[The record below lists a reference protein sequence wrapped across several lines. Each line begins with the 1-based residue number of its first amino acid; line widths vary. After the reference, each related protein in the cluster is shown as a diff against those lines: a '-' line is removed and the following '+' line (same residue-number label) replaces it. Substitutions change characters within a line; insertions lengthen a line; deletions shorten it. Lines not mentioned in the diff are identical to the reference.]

1 MWFYPF
7 PNWPEEPAF
16 SRRRPRFSG
25 SVQPAAGSSPAVIR
39 CEPTSGIPVTAALR
53 FHPPHW
59 FAVFAPRRSSSE
71 KSRVGRVCFRLHPV
85 KSDCEE
91 ANQDAFHLFGA
102 FSRPEALQPRAV
114 SQVPARTTTH
124 DQPLQSR
131 LNALLRRAR
140 DLQPRTLSPSSP
152 SHYLFSRRPFGFGFD
167 GGVSDPNARSRRRP
181 TERAGRHLEPDARPN
196 DFCNCIQ
203 RTDASTSG

>member
-1 MWFYPF
+1 MISQPDVSSAFTQHPF
-7 PNWPEEPAF
+7 SSWPEEPAF

-39 CEPTSGIPVTAALR
+39 CEPTSDIPVTAALR

-71 KSRVGRVCFRLHPV
+71 KSHVGRVCFRRHPV
-85 KSDCEE
+85 KSDCVE
-91 ANQDAFHLFGA
+91 ANQDAFHRFGA
-102 FSRPEALQPRAV
+102 FSRPEALQLRAV

-131 LNALLRRAR
+131 LNALSSALAICNPARFRPRALLTAFFPA
-140 DLQPRTLSPSSP
+140 DLV
-152 SHYLFSRRPFGFGFD
+152 D
-167 GGVSDPNARSRRRP
+167 A
-181 TERAGRHLEPDARPN
+181 TEE
-196 DFCNCIQ
+196 
-203 RTDASTSG
+203 

>member
-1 MWFYPF
+1 M
-7 PNWPEEPAF
+7 
-16 SRRRPRFSG
+16 
-25 SVQPAAGSSPAVIR
+25 
-39 CEPTSGIPVTAALR
+39 
-53 FHPPHW
+53 
-59 FAVFAPRRSSSE
+59 
-71 KSRVGRVCFRLHPV
+71 

-91 ANQDAFHLFGA
+91 ANQDPFHLFGA
-102 FSRPEALQPRAV
+102 SSRPETLQPRAV

-196 DFCNCIQ
+196 DFCNCITTHGRVHERVIFAPAAGVPAASFPAPASLRPHMRGGEPCVPDRLED
-203 RTDASTSG
+203 RTPISCEWAEKEHTGRRAEPKVESDAPGIAFLGACSSAAQSR